1 MIVGVLKEI
10 KEGENRVALTP
21 AGVHALVLD
30 GNTVLVERK
39 AGAGS
44 GLADEEYAGEGAR
57 ITDASEIYANAEL
70 IVKVKEP
77 LEEEWRRFRH
87 GQILFTYLH
96 LASSEKLTR
105 NLLLTGIIAVG
116 YETVQ
121 DRSGRLPLLVP
132 MSEVAGRMSIQV
144 AMRFLETDYGGRGIL
159 LSGVP
164 GVPAAEVVILGGGI
178 VGLNAAKMAAGLGA
192 HVTMLDVNHERLKY
206 IDDVM
211 HGFVTTVYS
220 NPYAVRRAAT
230 YADVLVGAVLVTG
243 ARAPVLVTREM
254 VSGMKAGS
262 VIVDVSVDQGGCVET
277 THVTTHAEPVFK
289 VDGVI
294 HYGVP
299 NIPAAVPRTS
309 TYALTNATL
318 PYIREIAAKGIK
330 RAATDDPVLAGGIN
344 IAHGALT
351 YAAVAE
357 AFRMEWKFWADAI

>member
-21 AGVHALVLD
+21 AGAHALALD
-30 GNTVLVERK
+30 GNTVLVERE

-44 GLADEEYAGEGAR
+44 GLVDEEYAGEGAR
-57 ITDASEIYANAEL
+57 IVEASEIFASADL

-77 LEEEWRRFRH
+77 LEEEWGRFRH

-96 LASSEKLTR
+96 LASSEKLTKG
-105 NLLLTGIIAVG
+105 LLQTGIIAVG

-121 DRSGRLPLLVP
+121 DAAGRLPLLVP

-164 GVPAAEVVILGGGI
+164 GVPPAEVVVLGGGI
-178 VGLNAAKMAAGLGA
+178 VGLNAAKIAAGLGA
-192 HVTMLDVNHERLKY
+192 HVTMLDVNHDRLKY

-220 NPYAVRRAAT
+220 NPYAVRRAAA

-243 ARAPVLVTREM
+243 ARAPVLVTRGM

-277 THVTTHAEPVFK
+277 THATTHAEPIYK

-318 PYIREIAAKGIK
+318 PYVREIAAKGIK
-330 RAATDDPVLAGGIN
+330 RAATEDPALAGGIN
-344 IAHGALT
+344 VAHGTLT

-357 AFRMEWKFWADAI
+357 AFGMEWKPWHDAI